1 MALPIIEDARLETS
15 EEYRLC
21 FSLADAPDCGWS
33 FPCDADGNV
42 DEAALHP
49 DGLDN
54 LRLCRTGQGR
64 SGRAIILDG
73 VMCEQRTIRYPAV
86 ARCLCGA
93 RLELASSWLNT
104 CDVCGRDYDGSGTAL
119 APRHHWGEET
129 GEHWADLV
137 ALAP

>member
-1 MALPIIEDARLETS
+1 MALPIIEDARLETI
-15 EEYRLC
+15 EEHRLC
-21 FSLADAPDCGWS
+21 FSLADAPGCGWA
-33 FPCDADGNV
+33 FRCDADGNV

-49 DGLDN
+49 DGLES
-54 LRLCRTGQGR
+54 LRMCRAGEG
-64 SGRAIILDG
+64 SGRAIVFDG

-104 CDVCGRDYDGSGTAL
+104 CDACGRDYDGSGTAL

-129 GEHWADLV
+129 GEHWVDLV
-137 ALAP
+137 ALAL